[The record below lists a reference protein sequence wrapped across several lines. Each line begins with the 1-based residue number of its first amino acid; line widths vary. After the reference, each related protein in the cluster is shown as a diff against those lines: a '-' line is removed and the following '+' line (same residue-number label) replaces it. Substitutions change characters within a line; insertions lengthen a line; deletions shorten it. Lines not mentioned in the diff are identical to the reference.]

1 MLENED
7 DLVRVEPS
15 IPEIGVYGAEVEPE
29 TDQGRLL
36 SLSVGGGEEGMRG
49 GGGKEG
55 GREGGDG
62 WNLESK

>member
-49 GGGKEG
+49 GGMEG
-55 GREGGDG
+55 WR
-62 WNLESK
+62 